1 MKKLITLA
9 LLVGTAAVTSAIVLK
24 IKKTTDRKAAVTAPL
39 PTAKSTELTA
49 HGETGLSAERLSR
62 LKAQLRVA
70 TEKMDPST
78 PIVFNQYVQLSD
90 PKKAQGMLETYTEK
104 GYTLRADG
112 PRLTVS
118 VTTVANP
125 QILLNTI
132 TDVAH
137 IVHIHQMSYHGFDFQ
152 PASELS

>member
-24 IKKTTDRKAAVTAPL
+24 IKKTTDRKASVTAPL
-39 PTAKSTELTA
+39 PTPKTSELHAK
-49 HGETGLSAERLSR
+49 GETGLSAERLSR

-70 TEKMDPST
+70 TEKMDPNT
-78 PIVFNQYVQLSD
+78 PIIFNQYVQLTD

-112 PRLTVS
+112 LRLTVT
-118 VTTVANP
+118 VKTVAYP

-137 IVHIHQMSYHGFDFQ
+137 LAHVHQMSYHGFDFQ
-152 PASELS
+152 PDSELS